1 MNNCLCHQVFHSYSR
16 PINHLRVKGQ
26 LENCLQPG
34 LGVQFEHSVA
44 IKHHLT
50 RFAFT
55 LRSFTRSHWLTKHV
69 FAKRQLLPGALGWE
83 FRVSCVF
90 LSWSFLFELFFW
102 YLRPH
107 CPWSISRVKMRR
119 FLCSRQ
125 HAEYCMEAL
134 HINKAICTRST
145 QSERL
150 TSQQDPT
157 VTALAILSSRTGTST
172 STRIRM

>member
-1 MNNCLCHQVFHSYSR
+1 MQPSCLAYWRYSNRTSFKVFSLEMRLNLNIDRLVLHS
-16 PINHLRVKGQ
+16 H
-26 LENCLQPG
+26 
-34 LGVQFEHSVA
+34 
-44 IKHHLT
+44 
-50 RFAFT
+50 
-55 LRSFTRSHWLTKHV
+55 RSFTRSHWLTKHV

-157 VTALAILSSRTGTST
+157 VTALAILSSLTGTST